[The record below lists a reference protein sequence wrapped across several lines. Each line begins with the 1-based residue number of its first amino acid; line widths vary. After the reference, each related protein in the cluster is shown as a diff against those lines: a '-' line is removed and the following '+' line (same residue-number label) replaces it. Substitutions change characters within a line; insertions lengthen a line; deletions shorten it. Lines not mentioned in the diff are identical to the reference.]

1 MNCFEESVEKSD
13 MEEGNHNASKR
24 AETDSFDSL
33 TVDLIQGEEGRR
45 DADGHVM
52 NYSCAI
58 NSFFSTFGLM
68 SVVLMIA
75 LDNYIIGTALLYSL
89 SLADRMEQ
97 STPCPGLQPN
107 SMILAWSGGT
117 EAHIS

>member
-1 MNCFEESVEKSD
+1 MEESND
-13 MEEGNHNASKR
+13 NASKR

-33 TVDLIQGEEGRR
+33 TVDLIQVEEGRR
-45 DADGHVM
+45 DADGHVVD
-52 NYSCAI
+52 YSCVP

-75 LDNYIIGTALLYSL
+75 LDNYIIGIKLLNAF
-89 SLADRMEQ
+89 SLADLTEQ
-97 STPCPGLQPN
+97 STPCPSLQPN